1 MMDGLPRLPWAQLGV
16 LSLMGAVAVADV
28 AVPSVQSNRP
38 PALPDL
44 LAGLTLMWCGADLLW
59 ALSARR
65 TGVLLCAAGIAWFLP
80 DLAVT
85 GHQAFDRGLAAM
97 SLVHVPLIVVALLR
111 SPRGKLSGAPT
122 WLAVGVSAVAAAT
135 AVTGGHAV
143 ALTLTGV
150 LLDGVLVLAW
160 HRAGRPT
167 TKSWA
172 IFLSGSLAY
181 GVVLVAAPLLRLA
194 GDVEWWLPTLYDA
207 CVCLATTALVSAGDW
222 LQPARSVDVGPGG
235 LGQVDTL
242 VAHAYGHPGAHAVVR
257 VPELGWVDLQG
268 HPADPA
274 HLFALDDTIALWVTS
289 SSDSGHPPQRSRA
302 PLDPILRECLNLAAR
317 NVRLRVQSAA
327 RVEDLAR
334 LRQRLVAV
342 EDEERRGLVD
352 RMRAGPLGRLDTL
365 HVDLSQAGLP
375 PDLVVGVERT
385 DRALQAIALGLD
397 PLGPTGSLDDALGAL
412 VDDRPGSTS
421 LIANPVIV
429 ATPAAHTLWFACAEA
444 LANATKHAPDASV
457 VVTLAA
463 VAGDAVLTVSDDG
476 AGVADADGSGL
487 RGVRD
492 RVMSTGGT
500 FRVESGPAGTTI
512 TVVVPADPGSR
523 HAADPRHDPGTR
535 NHVAQTGGATDVS
548 PATSLLASSQ
558 PTRTEKP

>member
-1 MMDGLPRLPWAQLGV
+1 MTDGLPRRPWAQLGV
-16 LSLMGAVAVADV
+16 LGLMGAVAVADV

-44 LAGLTLMWCGADLLW
+44 LTGLTLMWCGADLLW

-85 GHQAFDRGLAAM
+85 GHQALDHGLAAM
-97 SLVHVPLIVVALLR
+97 SLVHVPLIVIALLR
-111 SPRGKLSGAPT
+111 SPRGQLSGAPT
-122 WLAVGVSAVAAAT
+122 WLAVVVSAVAAAT
-135 AVTGGHAV
+135 AVTGGHVV

-150 LLDGVLVLAW
+150 LLDAVLVLAW

-172 IFLSGSLAY
+172 IFLTASLAY
-181 GVVLVAAPLLRLA
+181 GVVLVAAPVLRLA
-194 GDVEWWLPTLYDA
+194 GGVEWWLPTLYDA
-207 CVCLATTALVSAGDW
+207 CVCLSATALVGAGDW
-222 LQPARSVDVGPGG
+222 LQPTRSVDVGPGG

-242 VAHAYGHPGAHAVVR
+242 VAHAYGQPGAHAVVR

-274 HLFALDDTIALWVTS
+274 HLVALDDAIALWVTS
-289 SSDSGHPPQRSRA
+289 SRASGHPPQRSTA
-302 PLDPILRECLNLAAR
+302 PLESMLRECLTLAAR

-327 RVEDLAR
+327 WVEDLAR
-334 LRQRLVAV
+334 LRERLVAV
-342 EDEERRGLVD
+342 EDEERRSLVD
-352 RMRAGPLGRLDTL
+352 RMRAGPLARLDSL
-365 HVDLSQAGLP
+365 HADLSQAGVP
-375 PDLVVGVERT
+375 RDLVVGVERT
-385 DRALQAIALGLD
+385 DRALRAIALGLD

-412 VDDRPGSTS
+412 VDERPGSTS
-421 LIANPVIV
+421 LIANPVVV

-463 VAGDAVLTVSDDG
+463 VSGDVVLTVSDDG
-476 AGVADADGSGL
+476 PGGADSEGSGL
-487 RGVRD
+487 RGARD
-492 RVMSTGGT
+492 RVISTGGT
-500 FRVESGPAGTTI
+500 FRVESGPAGTTL
-512 TVVVPADPGSR
+512 TVAVPADPDSR
-523 HAADPRHDPGTR
+523 DDANQRHDPGTR
-535 NHVAQTGGATDVS
+535 NHVSRTGAATDV
-548 PATSLLASSQ
+548 AHETSLLASSQ
-558 PTRTEKP
+558 PTRTEEP